1 MLKFSSLASRKLAQL
16 WSASGRQGVRSIM
29 SPLVFSHHASTYQF
43 PFNITAN
50 IKTNFKNCWAVPS
63 RSFHTSFVRLEES
76 KIVVVPPFA
85 DSISEGDVRWEKAVG
100 DQVSIDETVAEVE
113 TDKVISQNNLKI
125 VSKPL

>member
-1 MLKFSSLASRKLAQL
+1 LE
-16 WSASGRQGVRSIM
+16 
-29 SPLVFSHHASTYQF
+29 
-43 PFNITAN
+43 
-50 IKTNFKNCWAVPS
+50 NCWAVPS
-63 RSFHTSFVRLEES
+63 RSFHISVPRLEES